1 MKYKA
6 LSSEW
11 KYFEPIESED
21 EDNSMR
27 QDMIVHTW
35 TKGKEYEISITD
47 DFENA
52 KFSISFESD
61 AGTVNDLHI
70 LLCNQHLFENVFGL
84 DLSECVNH
92 AIKWQLESQI
102 L

>member
-11 KYFEPIESED
+11 KYFEPIESEI
-21 EDNSMR
+21 EDDSMR

-52 KFSISFESD
+52 KFFISFESD
-61 AGTVNDLHI
+61 VGTVNDLHI
-70 LLCNQHLFENVFGL
+70 LSCNQYLFKNVFEL
-84 DLSECVNH
+84 DLSEYINH
-92 AIKWQLESQI
+92 AIQWQLESQMI
-102 L
+102 